1 MTQSSRTSG
10 RRSRNTT
17 EASLAA
23 STQRLRSLGS
33 VNASVNS
40 EAFPIIAEPEL
51 ERAIR
56 SVPDPD
62 EHTSRWCPTTGHSIL
77 VGPDRECPACGS
89 WAPST

>member
-1 MTQSSRTSG
+1 MTQSSRKSG

-33 VNASVNS
+33 VNPSVTS
-40 EAFPIIAEPEL
+40 EVFPIIAEPEL
-51 ERAIR
+51 ERTIR
-56 SVPDPD
+56 SVPDPA